1 MIKVEKN
8 AWNHLKEKEME
19 NIWSKGGKEKGGGT
33 NKEEISLKM
42 ANKKGIWEQKETKT
56 EIRGRQKG

>member
-8 AWNHLKEKEME
+8 AWNHL
-19 NIWSKGGKEKGGGT
+19 KEKGGGT